1 MTEEEKLEQTKD
13 MVAEASKFADTYLE
27 GHTMAIVNHND
38 ILDMFVAGYE
48 AAKKHYGIV
57 Q

>member
-27 GHTMAIVNHND
+27 GHTMAVVNHNGIRD
-38 ILDMFVAGYE
+38 IFVAGYE